1 MLRFNQVGYHGLEQ
15 ILINFN
21 TSYVTVQ
28 PPRLAASAGA
38 FLLFQYIL
46 CYGSTYLGN
55 GYREYYFG
63 FQYILC
69 YGSTGTRF
77 IRTRRYTEFQYIL
90 CYGSTTIKN
99 IIFTYPLHFNTS
111 YVTVQRD
118 SLLVFTSTTYFNTSY
133 VTVQPVKPRM
143 GINSFGSFN
152 TSYVTVQHF
161 FTSLQTIINS
171 VSIHPMLRFNMEENE
186 SLEQILMGFNTSYV
200 TVQHLF
206 HALFDA
212 FFDVSIHPMLRFNII
227 TYFSYVVIP
236 KFQYILCY
244 GSTGTSSQIWSS

>member
-90 CYGSTTIKN
+90 CYGSTQQSMQHSA
-99 IIFTYPLHFNTS
+99 P
-111 YVTVQRD
+111 
-118 SLLVFTSTTYFNTSY
+118 
-133 VTVQPVKPRM
+133 QP
-143 GINSFGSFN
+143 NFN
-152 TSYVTVQHF
+152 TSYVTVQH
-161 FTSLQTIINS
+161 TLCTLQKQVLSN
-171 VSIHPMLRFNMEENE
+171 
-186 SLEQILMGFNTSYV
+186 FNTSYV
-200 TVQHLF
+200 TVQHGIRLSRS
-206 HALFDA
+206 LGCRI
-212 FFDVSIHPMLRFNII
+212 SIHPMLRFNLDN
-227 TYFSYVVIP
+227 VKKHLEVA
-236 KFQYILCY
+236 
-244 GSTGTSSQIWSS
+244 

>member
-111 YVTVQRD
+111 YVTVQQPFIVAQSAQELD
-118 SLLVFTSTTYFNTSY
+118 FNTSYVTVQLHCACQTNHLDRYFNTSY
-133 VTVQPVKPRM
+133 VTVQ
-143 GINSFGSFN
+143 
-152 TSYVTVQHF
+152 
-161 FTSLQTIINS
+161 
-171 VSIHPMLRFNMEENE
+171 
-186 SLEQILMGFNTSYV
+186 
-200 TVQHLF
+200 
-206 HALFDA
+206 
-212 FFDVSIHPMLRFNII
+212 
-227 TYFSYVVIP
+227 
-236 KFQYILCY
+236 QY
-244 GSTGTSSQIWSS
+244 